1 MMKHCLLTEPSPPC
15 LTYIY
20 FVMNCQRHQTIMQ
33 VVNSYIQLQFQLVS
47 SEITLGIMFNHS
59 IFVCKSEVWG
69 VVATCDAITVSH
81 DYSEKSVEYFDVLSY
96 LLAGMFIHINGLLFL
111 TLYRTNGGD
120 EGQYT
125 NITCQKKLKEN

>member
-1 MMKHCLLTEPSPPC
+1 
-15 LTYIY
+15 
-20 FVMNCQRHQTIMQ
+20 
-33 VVNSYIQLQFQLVS
+33 
-47 SEITLGIMFNHS
+47 MFNHS
-59 IFVCKSEVWG
+59 IFVCKSEVRG
-69 VVATCDAITVSH
+69 VVATCDAITASH